1 MLTKTKIALAAALV
15 LGTASAALAEK
26 DNANDE
32 FKGGYRIGPLGQ
44 HFSGVNPV
52 YHRSLRGHW
61 TRGGGAYGF
70 APGFGGPCERF
81 TTYDPYTGAY
91 MVQHACR

>member
-1 MLTKTKIALAAALV
+1 MLTKIALAAALV

-32 FKGGYRIGPLGQ
+32 YKGGYRIGPQGQ
-44 HFSGVNPV
+44 HFPANPV
-52 YHRSLRGHW
+52 YHRSLRAHW
-61 TRGGGAYGF
+61 MRGGETYGF

-81 TTYDPYTGAY
+81 MTYDPYTGGY
-91 MVQHACR
+91 VVQHACR